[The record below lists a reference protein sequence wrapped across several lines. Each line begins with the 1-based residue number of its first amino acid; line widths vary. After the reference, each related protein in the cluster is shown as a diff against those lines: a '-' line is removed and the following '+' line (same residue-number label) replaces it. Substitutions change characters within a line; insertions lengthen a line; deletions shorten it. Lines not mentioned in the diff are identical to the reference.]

1 MKHTPSFLKF
11 DLQRTLFLV
20 LCSLASTAWAADA
33 EPAAT
38 AAPAAPVPVV
48 YTTKAGDNVER
59 LLQNAMPGSPL
70 NPALLRQALADT
82 NPKTVTGKPGQKFKT
97 GTIITVPDHAQLVRS
112 TLAPFAPPST
122 ELTARSGYSAGDPSS
137 RRNWIRYP

>member
-1 MKHTPSFLKF
+1 MKHKPSFLQF
-11 DLQRTLFLV
+11 DLQRTLFMV
-20 LCSLASTAWAADA
+20 LCSLTSTVWAADA
-33 EPAAT
+33 EPAAP
-38 AAPAAPVPVV
+38 APAPAV
-48 YTTKAGDNVER
+48 YTTKAGDSVER
-59 LLQNAMPGSPL
+59 LLQHAMPGSPL
-70 NPALLRQALADT
+70 NPALLRQALADV

-97 GTIITVPDHAQLVRS
+97 GTVITVPDHAQLVRS

>member
-1 MKHTPSFLKF
+1 MKHKPSFLQF
-11 DLQRTLFLV
+11 DLQRTLFMV
-20 LCSLASTAWAADA
+20 LCSLASTVGAADA
-33 EPAAT
+33 EPAASSS
-38 AAPAAPVPVV
+38 APAPSPVV

-59 LLQNAMPGSPL
+59 LLLQAMPGSPL
-70 NPALLRQALADT
+70 NPALLRKALADM

-97 GTIITVPDHAQLVRS
+97 GTVITVPDHAQLVQS